1 MCDNEEYDYFD
12 KSDYCYECQGYGDD
26 YYEDEDG
33 NLICRCFD
41 GCWINQADDDEE

>member
-1 MCDNEEYDYFD
+1 MCDDEEYDYFN
-12 KSDYCYECQGYGDD
+12 KSDYCYECQGYGND

-41 GCWINQADDDEE
+41 GCWINEIDDEE